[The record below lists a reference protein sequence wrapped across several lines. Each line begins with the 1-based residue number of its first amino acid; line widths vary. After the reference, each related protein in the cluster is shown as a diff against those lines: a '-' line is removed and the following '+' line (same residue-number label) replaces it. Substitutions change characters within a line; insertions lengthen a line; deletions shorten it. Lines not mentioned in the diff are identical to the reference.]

1 MKNLILIILL
11 VMIATTTAT
20 ADEQDTLW
28 FRIAGAGVQELD
40 FTPDDKYV
48 IAWTNTI
55 EFWETKKGVMEFSIV
70 TESTGDYNYNEEFL
84 VFAQDSTP
92 KLLDWQTREVIE
104 GFEKEKENI
113 GRIRTAKSKNEFM
126 AQSISKELWDYH
138 KDRNII
144 YFWDINSKS
153 KIDSIIPIEEFK
165 IKDVSWRRRILD
177 YDYLGNNDE
186 FIYVKY
192 DDNNNIV
199 QTLPVS
205 SRKTNYFYHIYNTET
220 KVLIDSIFIFQEKKD
235 NYYWVDNLTVLS
247 DRSKIALNNK
257 AGEINFYDLNTKLFY
272 DKFIYANT
280 KSGINEVD
288 FENNEVI
295 VAIADGTGFR
305 IINRET
311 NEMLQ
316 QYLFGVEFVK
326 FSNKSNFFAIAGNTA
341 ISIRNKRWIISNVID
356 DNRLSNFTVTPNPA
370 SHSILIDVKTKKI
383 EKLKLSLIDLLGNEL
398 NIIENGLINTFNYQ
412 TQFNIS
418 HLPVGTYFIRLEIGN
433 DIFSKQFIKE

>member
-1 MKNLILIILL
+1 MKKLFLTIMILISILL
-11 VMIATTTAT
+11 SAK

-28 FRIAGAGVQELD
+28 FRWTGGIKDID
-40 FTPDDKYV
+40 FTLDDEYV
-48 IAWTNTI
+48 IVWTNAI

-126 AQSISKELWDYH
+126 AQLINRELWGYH

-144 YFWDINSKS
+144 YFWDINNKS
-153 KIDSIIPIEEFK
+153 KIDSINPIEEFK
-165 IKDVSWRRRILD
+165 IEDVSWRRRILD

-205 SRKTNYFYHIYNTET
+205 SRKSNYFYHIYNVET
-220 KVLIDSIFIFQEKKD
+220 KELIDSIFIFQEKKD
-235 NYYWVDNLTVLS
+235 NYYWVDNLTILS

-280 KSGINEVD
+280 KSSINEVD

-316 QYLFGVEFVK
+316 QYPFGVEFVK
-326 FSNKSNFFAIAGNTA
+326 FSNKSNFFAITGSTA
-341 ISIRNKRWIISNVID
+341 ISIRNKRWIISNIID
-356 DNRLSNFTVTPNPA
+356 DSRLSNFTVTPNPA
-370 SHSILIDVKTKKI
+370 THSILIDVETNKT
-383 EKLKLSLIDLLGNEL
+383 ENLKLSLIDLLGNQL
-398 NIIENGLINTFNYQ
+398 NIIENGLVNTNNYQ

-418 HLPVGTYFIRLEIGN
+418 HLPVGTYFIRLEIGSE
-433 DIFSKQFIKE
+433 IFTNKFIKE